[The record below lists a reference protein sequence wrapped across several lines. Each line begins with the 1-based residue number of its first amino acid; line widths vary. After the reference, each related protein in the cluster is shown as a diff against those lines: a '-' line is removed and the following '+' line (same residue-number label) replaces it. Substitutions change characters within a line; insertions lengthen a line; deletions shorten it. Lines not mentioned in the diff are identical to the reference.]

1 MSNVGI
7 ILDLGTI
14 RKLRHDFQEL
24 SENLR
29 LELKATDD
37 RIAEVSQTW
46 KDENFKSF
54 CNKFETDKQR
64 LMPLS
69 KKISDFDEL
78 FLKRIERAL
87 IKYNSNK

>member
-7 ILDLGTI
+7 ILDLGTL
-14 RKLRHDFQEL
+14 RKLRQHFQEL

-29 LELKATDD
+29 QELSATDD
-37 RIAEVSQTW
+37 SITEVSHTW
-46 KDENFKSF
+46 QDENFKSF

-78 FLKRIERAL
+78 FLKRIEEKL
-87 IKYNSNK
+87 IRYDSHK

>member
-7 ILDLGTI
+7 ILDLGTL
-14 RKLRHDFQEL
+14 RKLRQHFQEL

-29 LELKATDD
+29 QELNATDD
-37 RIAEVSQTW
+37 NITEVSHTW
-46 KDENFKSF
+46 QDENFKSF
-54 CNKFETDKQR
+54 CNKLETDKQR

-78 FLKRIERAL
+78 FLKRIEEKL
-87 IKYNSNK
+87 IRYDSHK

>member
-1 MSNVGI
+1 MSTIGI
-7 ILDLGTI
+7 ILALATL
-14 RKLRHDFQEL
+14 RKMRQHFQEL

-29 LELKATDD
+29 HELNVTDD
-37 RIAEVSQTW
+37 SITEVSHTW
-46 KDENFKSF
+46 QDENFKSF

-78 FLKRIERAL
+78 FLKRIEEKL
-87 IKYNSNK
+87 IRYDSQK